1 MWIYLKN
8 FTANVWSLSFLKNL
22 LKKGLKIF
30 IHTSQKMHKR
40 VFNSTLAKD
49 AINYINLRLKT
60 MGIGDTTEGC
70 DKLLKLE
77 AALDELFTKEIEAL
91 ISVDNPTPYDPTPP
105 VDPVIDQAPVDQKSY
120 EAAPSVDPVPTV
132 DPTPGDCNPV
142 SLERQASLSI
152 LDKIENAVDELL
164 S

>member
-1 MWIYLKN
+1 MWIYLKG
-8 FTANVWSLSFLKNL
+8 FSFHLSVNVWSLSFLKNI
-22 LKKGLKIF
+22 LKKDQKIF
-30 IHTSQKMHKR
+30 YSYSSKMHKR

-49 AINYINLRLKT
+49 ATNYINLRLKT

-91 ISVDNPTPYDPTPP
+91 ISVDNPTPYDPAP
-105 VDPVIDQAPVDQKSY
+105 VVDQAPVDQKSY
-120 EAAPSVDPVPTV
+120 DATPTVDPVPVET
-132 DPTPGDCNPV
+132 THGECNPA
-142 SLERQASLSI
+142 SIERQASLSI
-152 LDKIENAVDELL
+152 LDKIENAVDKLL